1 MMKRRGKV
9 LRDASTGAGLLIVD
23 GQQYPFSLREL
34 WKSEV
39 PPRSGVVVEVEF
51 EQYGKIH
58 AIYAIAESQLAREQS
73 GAALA
78 GAKRTGSPLT
88 AKIGTRFPIAGLVAA
103 GLLIISWLF
112 LAAVSVQT
120 PLGRLDFTFWQ
131 ILGFLNSRRS
141 FEAMM
146 QGRDQSGAGFYGFFA
161 LVAIAGPFLRYF
173 WKDRRAAWGGL
184 LPLLFMAMVGL
195 MIRGDLKSSLRG
207 ETSGALDAVMKQMR
221 DEAMAAVS
229 LGFGVYLSGLASL
242 YFAGIA
248 ARELLSAKAT
258 EKRNKES
265 AHRAAA

>member
-1 MMKRRGKV
+1 MKKRGKV
-9 LRDASTGAGLLIVD
+9 LRDASAGAGLLIVD
-23 GQQYPFSLREL
+23 GQQYPFSQQEL
-34 WKSEV
+34 WKSDV
-39 PPRSGVVVEVEF
+39 PPRSGMVVEVEF
-51 EQYGKIH
+51 EQYGKIR

-73 GAALA
+73 EAALA

-131 ILGFLNSRRS
+131 ILGFLNSSRS

-146 QGRDQSGAGFYGFFA
+146 QGRDQSSAGFYGFLA

-173 WKDRRAAWGGL
+173 RKDRRAAWGGL

-195 MIRGDLKSSLRG
+195 MIRGHLEGSLG
-207 ETSGALDAVMKQMR
+207 EASVALDPAIKQMR

-248 ARELLSAKAT
+248 ARELLSGKAT

-265 AHRAAA
+265 AHRAA